1 MAYQA
6 IFYLTMAISSKLPRQ
21 KRLINRPWIQRRDL
35 LLGLVSRDIKLL
47 YNRSALGI
55 AWMLINPLMQLMVY
69 AFVFGIL
76 LVNNS
81 VPNFTSFIFS
91 ALLVWTWFQGS
102 LTEATGAIVQNRA
115 LIRQP
120 GFPVAILPV
129 VNVAT
134 GLIHFLMSLPILLIF
149 LWIDGV
155 ELDSKLLLLPLLM
168 ALQFAFTVSLAYVLA
183 SLNVTFRDTQH
194 TLGVLLQMLFYFSA
208 VFYQVPEEYSHIFQF
223 NPILIL
229 IDGYRSIL
237 LAPEAATASFSW
249 IPVLILTGVT
259 TILLPLGHRIFQ
271 HQSERFVEEL

>member
-1 MAYQA
+1 M
-6 IFYLTMAISSKLPRQ
+6 
-21 KRLINRPWIQRRDL
+21 NRPWIQRRDL
-35 LLGLVSRDIKLL
+35 LVGLVNRDIKLL

-69 AFVFGIL
+69 AFVFGFL
-76 LVNNS
+76 LVNDS

-91 ALLVWTWFQGS
+91 GLLVWTWFQGS

-120 GFPVAILPV
+120 GFPVAVLPV
-129 VNVAT
+129 VNVST

-155 ELDSKLLLLPLLM
+155 RLNTSFLLLPLLM

-208 VFYQVPEEYSHIFQF
+208 IFYQVPAQYAYLFQF
-223 NPILIL
+223 NPVLVL

-237 LAPEAATASFSW
+237 LSPEGAAGSFNW
-249 IPVLILTGVT
+249 IPVLVLMAVT
-259 TILLPLGHRIFQ
+259 AILLPLGHRIFQ
-271 HQSERFVEEL
+271 RQSERFVEEL

>member
-1 MAYQA
+1 
-6 IFYLTMAISSKLPRQ
+6 MAISSKLPQQ
-21 KRLINRPWIQRRDL
+21 KKLINRPWIQRRDL
-35 LLGLVSRDIKLL
+35 LVGLVSRDIKLL

-55 AWMLINPLMQLMVY
+55 AWMLINPLMQLVVY

-81 VPNFTSFIFS
+81 IPNFTSYIFS
-91 ALLVWTWFQGS
+91 GLLVWTWFQGS
-102 LTEATGAIVQNRA
+102 LTEATGAIVHNRA

-120 GFPVAILPV
+120 GFPVAVLPV

-149 LWIDGV
+149 LWIDGI
-155 ELDSKLLLLPLLM
+155 ELHAGLLLLPLLM
-168 ALQFAFTVSLAYVLA
+168 ALQFALTVSLAYVLA

-208 VFYQVPEEYSHIFQF
+208 IFYQVPEQYSHIFQF
-223 NPILIL
+223 NPVLIL

-237 LAPEAATASFSW
+237 LSPEATTASFGW
-249 IPVLILTGVT
+249 MPVLILAAVT
-259 TILLPLGHRIFQ
+259 AVLLPLGHRIFQ
-271 HQSERFVEEL
+271 RQSERFVEEL

>member
-1 MAYQA
+1 MVTSAN
-6 IFYLTMAISSKLPRQ
+6 LSRQ
-21 KRLINRPWIQRRDL
+21 KQLINRPWIQRRDL
-35 LLGLVSRDIKLL
+35 LIGLVSRDIKLL

-91 ALLVWTWFQGS
+91 GLLVWTWFQGS

-120 GFPVAILPV
+120 GFPVAVLPV
-129 VNVAT
+129 VNVGT

-155 ELDSKLLLLPLLM
+155 ELHAKLMLLPLLM
-168 ALQFAFTVSLAYVLA
+168 ALQFALTVSLAYILA
-183 SLNVTFRDTQH
+183 SLNVAYRDTQH

-208 VFYQVPEEYSHIFQF
+208 VFYQVPEQYSHIFQF
-223 NPILIL
+223 NPVLIL

-237 LAPEAATASFSW
+237 LESDATTASFGW
-249 IPVLILTGVT
+249 TPILILVAVT
-259 TILLPLGHRIFQ
+259 AVLLPLGHRIFQ
-271 HQSERFVEEL
+271 RQSERFVEEL

>member
-1 MAYQA
+1 MVSNSSLPASKRS
-6 IFYLTMAISSKLPRQ
+6 ISRF
-21 KRLINRPWIQRRDL
+21 WIQRRDL
-35 LLGLVSRDIKLL
+35 LVGLVSREIKLL

-55 AWMLINPLMQLMVY
+55 AWMLLNPLMQLLVY
-69 AFVFGIL
+69 AFVFGVL

-91 ALLVWTWFQGS
+91 GLLVWTWFQSS
-102 LTEATGAIVQNRA
+102 LTEATGAIVYNRS

-120 GFPVAILPV
+120 GFPVAVLPV

-134 GLIHFLMSLPILLIF
+134 GLIHFVMSLPILLIF

-155 ELDSKLLLLPLLM
+155 QLSAKLLLLPPLM
-168 ALQFAFTVSLAYVLA
+168 ALQFALTVSAAYALA

-208 VFYQVPEEYSHIFQF
+208 IFYQVPEQYSQIFQF
-223 NPILIL
+223 NPVLVLIN
-229 IDGYRSIL
+229 GYRFIL
-237 LAPEAATASFSW
+237 LGPEAATASFSW
-249 IPVLILTGVT
+249 VPVLVLTAVT
-259 TILLPLGHRIFQ
+259 AVLLPLGHRLFQ

>member
-1 MAYQA
+1 MA
-6 IFYLTMAISSKLPRQ
+6 TSSNLPQQ
-21 KRLINRPWIQRRDL
+21 KRLINRPWTQRRDL
-35 LLGLVSRDIKLL
+35 LVGLVSRDIKLL

-69 AFVFGIL
+69 AFVFGVL

-91 ALLVWTWFQGS
+91 GLLVWTWFQGS
-102 LTEATGAIVQNRA
+102 LTEATGAIVHNRA

-120 GFPVAILPV
+120 GFPVAVLPV

-155 ELDSKLLLLPLLM
+155 VLDAKLLLLPLLM

-208 VFYQVPEEYSHIFQF
+208 VFYQVPEQYSHIFQF
-223 NPILIL
+223 NPVLIL
-229 IDGYRSIL
+229 INGYRAIL
-237 LAPEAATASFSW
+237 LAPEASAASFSW
-249 IPVLILTGVT
+249 VPTLVLFAITA
-259 TILLPLGHRIFQ
+259 ILLPLGHRIFQ
-271 HQSERFVEEL
+271 RQSERFVEEL

>member
-1 MAYQA
+1 
-6 IFYLTMAISSKLPRQ
+6 MAISSKPLRH
-21 KRLINRPWIQRRDL
+21 KRLISRPWLQRRDL
-35 LLGLVSRDIKLL
+35 LVGLVSRDIKLL

-55 AWMLINPLMQLMVY
+55 VWMLINPLMQLMVY
-69 AFVFGIL
+69 AFVFGVL
-76 LVNNS
+76 FVNNS

-91 ALLVWTWFQGS
+91 GLLVWTWFQGS
-102 LTEATGAIVQNRA
+102 LTEATGAIVHNRA

-120 GFPVAILPV
+120 GFPVAVLPV

-155 ELDSKLLLLPLLM
+155 ELQAKLLLLPPLM
-168 ALQFAFTVSLAYVLA
+168 ALQFALTVSLAYVLA
-183 SLNVTFRDTQH
+183 ALNVTFRDTQH

-208 VFYQVPEEYSHIFQF
+208 IFYQVPTQYSRIFKF
-223 NPILIL
+223 NPVLIL

-237 LAPEAATASFSW
+237 LAPEATTDSFGW
-249 IPVLILTGVT
+249 IPILVLVAVT
-259 TILLPLGHRIFQ
+259 ALLLPLGHRIFQ